1 MWRNNY
7 EQRVTSTISVK
18 LEEIVLKYAA
28 TQIKFKDSLSLPH
41 GQQSRQDFKHPE
53 SVMGKNLI

>member
-1 MWRNNY
+1 MLSNNY

-18 LEEIVLKYAA
+18 LEEIVLKYVA

-41 GQQSRQDFKHPE
+41 GQ
-53 SVMGKNLI
+53 